1 MATITELAKRYA
13 EVRQARLELE
23 KQADEIKKGE
33 ETELKKAIMAE
44 FTAQGLKS
52 ANVEGV
58 GKVVLKTTYHY
69 EIRDLNMLA
78 YQQLAMLVQ
87 AAKEGRPLS
96 DGLILQARIHKDNL
110 ENTLTEA
117 GITPEQV
124 AQTFGVAREGRDDLS
139 FTKA

>member
-1 MATITELAKRYA
+1 M
-13 EVRQARLELE
+13 ELE

-33 ETELKKAIMAE
+33 EAELKKAIMAE

-69 EIRDLNMLA
+69 EVRDLNMLA

-87 AAKEGRPLS
+87 AAKDGRPLS

-117 GITPEQV
+117 GISPDQIVNTY
-124 AQTFGVAREGRDDLS
+124 GVAREGRDDIS

>member
-33 ETELKKAIMAE
+33 EAELKKAIMAE

-78 YQQLAMLVQ
+78 YQQLATLVQ

-117 GITPEQV
+117 GITPDRSTDRPSWSGTHAV
-124 AQTFGVAREGRDDLS
+124 RCHLPW
-139 FTKA
+139 

>member
-1 MATITELAKRYA
+1 MATITELAARYA
-13 EVRQARLELE
+13 QVRQERMALE

-33 ETELKKAIMAE
+33 EAELKKAIMAE

-52 ANVEGV
+52 ANVEGI
-58 GKVVLKTTYHY
+58 GKVVMKTTYHY
-69 EIRDLNMLA
+69 EIRDLNQLA

-87 AAKEGRPLS
+87 AAKDGRPLS

-110 ENTLTEA
+110 ENTLTDA
-117 GITPEQV
+117 GIPPEQL
-124 AQTFGVAREGRDDLS
+124 AQMFGVAREGRDDLS

>member
-1 MATITELAKRYA
+1 
-13 EVRQARLELE
+13 
-23 KQADEIKKGE
+23 
-33 ETELKKAIMAE
+33 MAE

>member
-1 MATITELAKRYA
+1 MATITELAARYA
-13 EVRQARLELE
+13 QVRQARLELE

-33 ETELKKAIMAE
+33 EAELKKAIMAE

-69 EIRDLNMLA
+69 EVRDLNMLA

-87 AAKEGRPLS
+87 AAKDGRPLS

-117 GITPEQV
+117 GISPDQIVNTY
-124 AQTFGVAREGRDDLS
+124 GVAREGRDDIS